1 MLLNYRTFLIILFFY
16 ITIII
21 AIVFLG
27 SRKKID
33 DADLLV
39 VFGTKINED
48 GTPSAGLKARLD
60 ETVFVYRKHVALL
73 IFVSGGLGKEGYN
86 EAKVMADYLLTQN
99 IPREAVILDEKGV
112 NTRATVRNVVELCTK
127 QHFKSVIAIS
137 QYYHLPRI
145 QLAFKQAGMP
155 LKGQSAP
162 RYNSWRDIF
171 SLNREIVAYLF
182 YWLKLK

>member
-1 MLLNYRTFLIILFFY
+1 M
-16 ITIII
+16 
-21 AIVFLG
+21 G
-27 SRKKID
+27 SLKKID
-33 DADLLV
+33 NADLLV

-48 GTPSAGLKARLD
+48 GTPSSGLKARLD
-60 ETVFVYRKHVALL
+60 ETVFVYRKHVASL

-137 QYYHLPRI
+137 SKPFSEEKNYNRACIVLPSMI
-145 QLAFKQAGMP
+145 TH
-155 LKGQSAP
+155 P
-162 RYNSWRDIF
+162 RE
-171 SLNREIVAYLF
+171 LTLQ
-182 YWLKLK
+182 

>member
-1 MLLNYRTFLIILFFY
+1 M
-16 ITIII
+16 
-21 AIVFLG
+21 G

-33 DADLLV
+33 NADLLV

-48 GTPSAGLKARLD
+48 GNPSAGLKARLD
-60 ETVFVYRKHVALL
+60 ETVFVYRKHVAPL

-127 QHFKSVIAIS
+127 QYFKSVIAIS